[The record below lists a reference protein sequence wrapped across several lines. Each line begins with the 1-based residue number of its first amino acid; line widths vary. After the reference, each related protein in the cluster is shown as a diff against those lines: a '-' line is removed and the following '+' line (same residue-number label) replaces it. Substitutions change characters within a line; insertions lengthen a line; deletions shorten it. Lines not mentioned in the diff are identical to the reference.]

1 MKGRSWVTLAVI
13 GAIGLVVG
21 LSVGAV
27 AWMGGDH
34 NSGSGMSDMSSSS
47 GTASGTD
54 HNMGSGMTMG
64 PMDEKLFLEQMV
76 PHHESAVEMA
86 QVALKRTSRSEV
98 RALAQGIV
106 SSQEAEISQMKALHQ
121 KAFGTVLTRRPL
133 AMGSMDMSALEAA
146 SGEDFD
152 RMFLAMMIP
161 HHASAIVMADSVK
174 LGTPRPETTTLADT
188 IIAAQ
193 SKEIGQM
200 QKWRESW
207 YPPLG

>member
-27 AWMGGDH
+27 AWMGDDH
-34 NSGSGMSDMSSSS
+34 NSGSGMSS
-47 GTASGTD
+47 GSGMASDTD
-54 HNMGSGMTMG
+54 HNTGSGMTMG

-86 QVALKRTSRSEV
+86 QIALGKTKRPEV

-106 SSQEAEISQMKALHQ
+106 SSQKSEIAQMTAWHQ
-121 KAFGTVLTRRPL
+121 EWFGTALTRRPMV
-133 AMGSMDMSALEAA
+133 MGSMDMGALEAA
-146 SGEDFD
+146 SGEEFD

-161 HHASAIVMADSVK
+161 HHASAVVMADSVK
-174 LGTPRPETTTLADT
+174 LGTPRPEMTTLADT
-188 IIAAQ
+188 IVSAQ

>member
-1 MKGRSWVTLAVI
+1 VKGRSWVTLAVI

-34 NSGSGMSDMSSSS
+34 NSGSGMSSHSGRAS
-47 GTASGTD
+47 GTAD
-54 HNMGSGMTMG
+54 NMGPGMTMG

-86 QVALKRTSRSEV
+86 QIALKKTNRPEV
-98 RALAQGIV
+98 RTLAQGIV
-106 SSQEAEISQMKALHQ
+106 SSQEAEISQMKSLHQ
-121 KAFGTVLTRRPL
+121 SAFGTALTRRPM
-133 AMGSMDMSALEAA
+133 AMGSMDMNALEVA
-146 SGEDFD
+146 SGDKFD

-161 HHASAIVMADSVK
+161 HHASAVMMADAVK
-174 LGTPRPETTTLADT
+174 LGSAGPETTKLADT
-188 IIAAQ
+188 IISAQ

-200 QKWRESW
+200 QKWRETW